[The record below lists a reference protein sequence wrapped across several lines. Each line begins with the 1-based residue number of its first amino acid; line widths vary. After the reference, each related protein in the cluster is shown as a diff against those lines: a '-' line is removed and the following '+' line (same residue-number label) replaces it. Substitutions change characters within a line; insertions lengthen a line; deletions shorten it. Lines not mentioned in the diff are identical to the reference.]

1 MKSTL
6 LATVSAVGLLA
17 LSQAAL
23 ASPPDRGFVEANLGF
38 GWTDSDHFFRGDPFD
53 DPFSFGAKTRWL
65 FPLSEPIQ
73 VQGDL
78 FAERLDNIFDSGV
91 WGQEDSTTFG
101 GTAHVI
107 HPMQNG
113 RVGIAGSLYS
123 VDAFSPFLGP
133 GGHANVDYALVA
145 LEGQY
150 NLDHWTFFGQG
161 GWFGDIRGCDGREGC
176 VHDGVFFRGNAMYFF
191 APNTSLAFDGKLFWA
206 DDELFGSVSGGTARL
221 EGEYRFTDSMYSGF
235 VAVEYE
241 REDVDVGFGT
251 AGQDTTSINAGLR
264 IYFDSATVQEFV
276 QKGSWMNTPTFHHEL
291 ATEGTLQTQAFINGV
306 P

>member
-23 ASPPDRGFVEANLGF
+23 ASPPDRGFVEANIGF
-38 GWTDSDHFFRGDPFD
+38 GWTDSDHFTNDAFD

-65 FPLSEPIQ
+65 FPLSEPIH

-78 FAERLDNIFDSGV
+78 FAERLDNVFPSGF
-91 WGQEDSTTFG
+91 WGQEDSTLYG

-123 VDAFSPFLGP
+123 VEAFGPFIGK
-133 GGHANVDYALVA
+133 GGHTTARYGLVA

-150 NLDHWTFFGQG
+150 NLDRWSFFGQG
-161 GWFGDIRGCDGREGC
+161 GWFGDVTGCDGREGC

-191 APNTSLAFDGKLFWA
+191 TPNASLSFDGKLYWA
-206 DDELFGSVSGGTARL
+206 DDEFFGSVSGGTARL

-235 VAVEYE
+235 VALDYE
-241 REDVDVGFGT
+241 REDVDAGFGT
-251 AGQDTTSINAGLR
+251 AGQDTTSLNLGLR
-264 IYFDSATVQEFV
+264 IYFDSASVQDFV

-291 ATEGTLQTQAFINGV
+291 AVEGTLQEQAFINGI